1 MEKENKLFNELV
13 KETKNKYYIYGEYV
27 EIINE
32 IEKLFDK
39 QSLHLIIF
47 DDLIKDSQNELNRLF
62 DFLNIEKRTINF
74 KKINSD
80 DDWKSIYNA
89 SVEIDEKSINTLKE
103 HYKLYNERLYKH
115 IGKDLGWNH

>member
-1 MEKENKLFNELV
+1 M
-13 KETKNKYYIYGEYV
+13 I
-27 EIINE
+27 
-32 IEKLFDK
+32 
-39 QSLHLIIF
+39 
-47 DDLIKDSQNELNRLF
+47 
-62 DFLNIEKRTINF
+62 FLNIEKRTINF
-74 KKINSD
+74 KKINSG